1 LQKTKAEKGGREKM
15 DKQKKKIRV
24 VNVMKDGRELE
35 SLKGIE
41 APDIIYDILLKDY
54 RVKGIDVY
62 PLEEA
67 VN

>member
-1 LQKTKAEKGGREKM
+1 M